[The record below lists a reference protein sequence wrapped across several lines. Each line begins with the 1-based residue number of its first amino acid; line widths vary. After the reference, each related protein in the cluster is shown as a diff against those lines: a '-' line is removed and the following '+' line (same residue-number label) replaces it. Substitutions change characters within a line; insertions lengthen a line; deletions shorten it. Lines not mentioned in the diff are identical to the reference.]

1 MKFRAALQNLVLTA
15 MALAIAG
22 PARAIVGADRDAAPF
37 ADAVV
42 AVLTRGPQGS
52 GYCTAAVL
60 GPDLLLTAAHCL
72 RPPADM
78 LAMTRDADGQT
89 AFLPVLTTRA
99 HPGYRAD
106 AIRRREISI
115 DVAVIR
121 LARPLPAHYRPVAL
135 AVDAPPPPGEAVTAV
150 GFGLAREGEP
160 HSGGVLRAVGL
171 EVGEPRSAVLLWA
184 KGAPGAGACS
194 GDSGGP
200 IFNARG
206 EVTALVAWTRGA
218 AGRLCGALTQGPWL
232 APLRR
237 WIDQD

>member
-1 MKFRAALQNLVLTA
+1 M
-15 MALAIAG
+15 
-22 PARAIVGADRDAAPF
+22 
-37 ADAVV
+37 
-42 AVLTRGPQGS
+42 
-52 GYCTAAVL
+52 
-60 GPDLLLTAAHCL
+60 
-72 RPPADM
+72 
-78 LAMTRDADGQT
+78 
-89 AFLPVLTTRA
+89 
-99 HPGYRAD
+99 
-106 AIRRREISI
+106 
-115 DVAVIR
+115 R
-121 LARPLPAHYRPVAL
+121 LARLFIATAIAQPVPYIA
-135 AVDAPPPPGEAVTAV
+135 DVTA
-150 GFGLAREGEP
+150 FGARGDGVTRDEAAIMAAVAAVAA